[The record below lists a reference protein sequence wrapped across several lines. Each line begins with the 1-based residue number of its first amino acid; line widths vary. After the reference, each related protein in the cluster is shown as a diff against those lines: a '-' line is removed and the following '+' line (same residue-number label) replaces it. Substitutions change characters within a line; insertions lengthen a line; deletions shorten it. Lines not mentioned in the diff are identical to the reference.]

1 MSPLLA
7 AAPPAPEIPPHT
19 GGLLLL
25 LDGTAGLLTVAA
37 LGIVL
42 LLVLII
48 KVRLQPFVALLAV
61 SIAVGLSAGLSVT
74 ELFGTVQKSTSV
86 SMIESGMG
94 GILGHV
100 AIIIGLG
107 TMLGAILE
115 VSGGAEALS
124 TRLLNLFGEKRAPL
138 AMGLTGL
145 IFGIP
150 VFFDVG
156 IFVLAPIVYAAA
168 KRSGKS
174 ILLYA
179 MPLLAG
185 LSMTHAFLP
194 PHPGPVAA
202 AALFKVDLGWV
213 ILMGIVV
220 GIPAVLAAW
229 AYAAWIGNRLF
240 VPVPQDMLEAADE
253 AKAAVAEER
262 AARRAA
268 ARSTGATAGNGNGNG
283 TGNGAGKG
291 AGDDKGTGTG
301 TVATA
306 QAGLSGA
313 ADDDYAEQPV
323 PLPTVFLII
332 GTPLLL
338 ILAATFSSIAL
349 DPSTLR
355 SVIEFFGHPFVA
367 LTIALLMAYYLL
379 GIRRGWSRKSL
390 ETVSTSS
397 LKPVGNI
404 LLVVGAGGIF
414 GAVLKGSGIADALA
428 DTFND
433 VGLPVIVLAWLISVV
448 LRVAQGSATVAIV
461 TTAGIVVPLV
471 EGQDLSQAHLALII
485 MAISAGSIFASH
497 VNDGGFW
504 IVAKYFGIS
513 ERDTLKSWT
522 VLETV
527 LSVAGFAMA
536 ALLSVFI

>member
-1 MSPLLA
+1 MLLA
-7 AAPPAPEIPPHT
+7 AAAPAPEPPPHT
-19 GGLLLL
+19 GGLLTLI
-25 LDGTAGLLTVAA
+25 DGTAGLLTVAV
-37 LGIVL
+37 LGIAL
-42 LLVLII
+42 LLFLII

-74 ELFGTVQKSTSV
+74 ELFGTVQKSDAV

-115 VSGGAEALS
+115 VSGGAEVLS
-124 TRLLNLFGEKRAPL
+124 SRLLGLFGEKRAPL
-138 AMGLTGL
+138 AMGMTGL

-202 AALFKVDLGWV
+202 AGLFKVSLGW
-213 ILMGIVV
+213 IIIMGIVC

-229 AYAAWIGNRLF
+229 AYSTWIGNRLF
-240 VPVPQDMLEAADE
+240 VPVPQDMLEATEE
-253 AKAAVAEER
+253 AKAAVAAER
-262 AARRAA
+262 EAA
-268 ARSTGATAGNGNGNG
+268 GAKAPEKPV
-283 TGNGAGKG
+283 AL
-291 AGDDKGTGTG
+291 G
-301 TVATA
+301 TVFA
-306 QAGLSGA
+306 
-313 ADDDYAEQPV
+313 
-323 PLPTVFLII
+323 II
-332 GTPLLL
+332 GTPLVL

-367 LTIALLMAYYLL
+367 LTIALLLAYYLL
-379 GIRRGWSRKSL
+379 GLRRGWSRKSL
-390 ETVSTSS
+390 EQVSTAS

-404 LLVVGAGGIF
+404 LLVVGAGGVF

-428 DTFND
+428 DAFNGM
-433 VGLPVIVLAWLISVV
+433 GLPVIVLAYLISVV

-461 TTAGIVVPLV
+461 ATAGIVVPLV
-471 EGQDLSQAHLALII
+471 EGGGHSQAFLALVI

-522 VLETV
+522 VLESV
-527 LSVAGFAMA
+527 LSVAGFAVA
-536 ALLSVFI
+536 AVLSLLV

>member
-1 MSPLLA
+1 MLLLA
-7 AAPPAPEIPPHT
+7 ADAPATPPHT

-25 LDGTAGLLTVAA
+25 IGGTAGLLTVAA
-37 LGIVL
+37 LGIAL

-48 KVRLQPFVALLAV
+48 KVRLQPFVALLGV
-61 SIAVGLSAGLSVT
+61 SIAVGLAAGLSVT
-74 ELFGTVQKSTSV
+74 ELFGTVQKSAAV
-86 SMIESGMG
+86 SMLESGMG

-115 VSGGAEALS
+115 VSGGAEVLS
-124 TRLLNLFGEKRAPL
+124 TRLLRLFGEKRAPL
-138 AMGLTGL
+138 AMGVTGVV
-145 IFGIP
+145 FGIP

-202 AALFKVDLGWV
+202 AGLFEVDLGWV
-213 ILMGIVV
+213 ILMGAVV

-229 AYAAWIGNRLF
+229 AYAAWIGHRIF
-240 VPVPQDMLEAADE
+240 VDVPQDMVEAAEE
-253 AKAAVAEER
+253 AKAAVAAEQR
-262 AARRAA
+262 ASGVTPRETPVAL
-268 ARSTGATAGNGNGNG
+268 
-283 TGNGAGKG
+283 
-291 AGDDKGTGTG
+291 G
-301 TVATA
+301 TVLA
-306 QAGLSGA
+306 
-313 ADDDYAEQPV
+313 
-323 PLPTVFLII
+323 II
-332 GTPLLL
+332 GTPLIL
-338 ILAATFSSIAL
+338 ILLATFSSIAF
-349 DPSTLR
+349 DPSTVR

-367 LTIALLMAYYLL
+367 LTIALLLAYYLL
-379 GIRRGWSRKSL
+379 GIRRGWSRGSL
-390 ETVSTSS
+390 ETVSTAS

-404 LLVVGAGGIF
+404 LLVVGAGGVF

-471 EGQDLSQAHLALII
+471 EGQGLSQPHLALII

-504 IVAKYFGIS
+504 MVAKYFGIS

-527 LSVAGFAMA
+527 LSVAGFAVA
-536 ALLSVFI
+536 ALLSLLI

>member
-1 MSPLLA
+1 MSSYPLA
-7 AAPPAPEIPPHT
+7 ATAPSPETPPHT

-25 LDGTAGLLTVAA
+25 IDGTAGLLTVAA
-37 LGIVL
+37 LGIAL
-42 LLVLII
+42 LLFLII

-74 ELFGTVQKSTSV
+74 ELFGTVQRSTAVSV
-86 SMIESGMG
+86 VETGMG

-115 VSGGAEALS
+115 VSGGAEVLAS
-124 TRLLNLFGEKRAPL
+124 RLLNLFGEKRAPL

-156 IFVLAPIVYAAA
+156 IFVLAPLVYAAA

-174 ILLYA
+174 ILLYCL
-179 MPLLAG
+179 PLLAG

-202 AALFKVDLGWV
+202 AGLLHVQLGWV
-213 ILMGIVV
+213 ILMGIVC

-229 AYAAWIGNRLF
+229 VYAAWIGKRIF
-240 VPVPQDMLEAADE
+240 VPVPQDMVEAAAE
-253 AKAAVAEER
+253 AKRAVVAEQR
-262 AARRAA
+262 
-268 ARSTGATAGNGNGNG
+268 G
-283 TGNGAGKG
+283 TGGSLPGGPDSPQDGAEPTGKPVP
-291 AGDDKGTGTG
+291 DEK
-301 TVATA
+301 
-306 QAGLSGA
+306 
-313 ADDDYAEQPV
+313 PV
-323 PLPTVFLII
+323 PLGTVLGII
-332 GTPLLL
+332 GTPLVL
-338 ILAATFSSIAL
+338 ILAATFSSVAL

-355 SVIEFFGHPFVA
+355 SVIEFFGSPFVA
-367 LTIALLMAYYLL
+367 LTIALLLAYYLL

-404 LLVVGAGGIF
+404 LLVVGAGGVF
-414 GAVLKGSGIADALA
+414 GAVLKASGVAQALS

-433 VGLPVIVLAWLISVV
+433 VGLPVIVLAYLISLV

-461 TTAGIVVPLV
+461 TTAGIVAPLLV
-471 EGQDLSQAHLALII
+471 EGHHSQAFVALVI

-504 IVAKYFGIS
+504 MVAKYFGIS
-513 ERDTLKSWT
+513 ERDTLRTWT
-522 VLETV
+522 VLESV
-527 LSVAGFAMA
+527 LSVAGFAVA
-536 ALLSVFI
+536 AVVSVFV

>member
-1 MSPLLA
+1 MLIA
-7 AAPPAPEIPPHT
+7 ADAPPPPPPHT

-25 LDGTAGLLTVAA
+25 IDGTAGLLTVAA
-37 LGIVL
+37 LGIAL
-42 LLVLII
+42 LLLLII

-61 SIAVGLSAGLSVT
+61 SIAVGLAAGLSVT
-74 ELFGTVQKSTSV
+74 ELFGTVQKSAAVSV
-86 SMIESGMG
+86 IEQGMG

-115 VSGGAEALS
+115 VSGGAEVLS
-124 TRLLNLFGEKRAPL
+124 SRLLNLFGEKRAPL

-174 ILLYA
+174 IILYA

-202 AALFKVDLGWV
+202 AGLLHVSLGWV
-213 ILMGIVV
+213 ILMGILV
-220 GIPAVLAAW
+220 GLPAVLAAW
-229 AYAAWIGNRLF
+229 GYAAWIGKRLF
-240 VPVPQDMLEAADE
+240 VEVPQDMVEAAED
-253 AKAAVAEER
+253 AKAAVAAER
-262 AARRAA
+262 MRRDGQSAEA
-268 ARSTGATAGNGNGNG
+268 PISLAT
-283 TGNGAGKG
+283 
-291 AGDDKGTGTG
+291 
-301 TVATA
+301 V
-306 QAGLSGA
+306 L
-313 ADDDYAEQPV
+313 
-323 PLPTVFLII
+323 LII
-332 GTPLLL
+332 GTPLVL

-355 SVIEFFGHPFVA
+355 SVIEFFGSPFVA
-367 LTIALLMAYYLL
+367 LTIALVLSYYLL

-390 ETVSTSS
+390 EQVSTSS

-404 LLVVGAGGIF
+404 LLVVGAGGVF
-414 GAVLKGSGIADALA
+414 GAILKASGVAQALS

-433 VGLPVIVLAWLISVV
+433 VGLPVVVLAYLISLV

-461 TTAGIVVPLV
+461 TTAGIVLPLV
-471 EGQDLSQAHLALII
+471 ENGDHSQAFLALVI

-522 VLETV
+522 VLESV
-527 LSVAGFAMA
+527 LSVAGFAVAA
-536 ALLSVFI
+536 ALSLAV

>member
-1 MSPLLA
+1 MSRSSLPLA
-7 AAPPAPEIPPHT
+7 ASAPVEAPPHT

-25 LDGTAGLLTVAA
+25 VDGTAGLLTVAA
-37 LGIVL
+37 IGIAL
-42 LLVLII
+42 LLFLII
-48 KVRLQPFVALLAV
+48 KVRLQPFVALLGV
-61 SIAVGLSAGLSVT
+61 SMAVGLMAGLSVT
-74 ELFGTVQKSTSV
+74 ELFGTVQRSDAVST
-86 SMIESGMG
+86 IESGMG

-115 VSGGAEALS
+115 VSGGAEVLAS
-124 TRLLNLFGEKRAPL
+124 RLLGLFGEKRAPL

-145 IFGIP
+145 VFGIP

-174 ILLYA
+174 ILLYCL
-179 MPLLAG
+179 PLLAG
-185 LSMTHAFLP
+185 LSVTHAFLP

-202 AALFKVDLGWV
+202 AGLLHVDLGWV
-213 ILMGIVV
+213 ILMGVV
-220 GIPAVLAAW
+220 CGIPAVVAAW
-229 AYAAWIGNRLF
+229 VYSAWIGRRIF
-240 VPVPQDMLEAADE
+240 VAVPQDMVEAA
-253 AKAAVAEER
+253 EE
-262 AARRAA
+262 ARRA
-268 ARSTGATAGNGNGNG
+268 
-283 TGNGAGKG
+283 
-291 AGDDKGTGTG
+291 
-301 TVATA
+301 VV
-306 QAGLSGA
+306 
-313 ADDDYAEQPV
+313 AEQHGGGAPCSSGVESSGDGAEPRETPV
-323 PLPTVFLII
+323 PLGTVLGII
-332 GTPLLL
+332 GTPLVL

-367 LTIALLMAYYLL
+367 LTLALFLAYYLL

-404 LLVVGAGGIF
+404 LLVVGAGGVF
-414 GAVLKGSGIADALA
+414 GAVLKASGVAQALS

-433 VGLPVIVLAWLISVV
+433 VGLPVIVLSYLISVV

-461 TTAGIVVPLV
+461 TTAGIVAPLLA
-471 EGQDLSQAHLALII
+471 EGDHSQAFVALVI

-504 IVAKYFGIS
+504 MVAKYFGIS
-513 ERDTLKSWT
+513 ERDTLRTWT
-522 VLETV
+522 VLESV
-527 LSVAGFAMA
+527 LSVAGFAVAA
-536 ALLSVFI
+536 ALSLVV

>member
-1 MSPLLA
+1 MSYPLA
-7 AAPPAPEIPPHT
+7 ATAPPPPPPHT
-19 GGLLLL
+19 GGILPLVG
-25 LDGTAGLLTVAA
+25 GTTGLLTVAA
-37 LGIVL
+37 VGIAL
-42 LLVLII
+42 LLYLII

-61 SIAVGLSAGLSVT
+61 SIAVGLGAGLSVT
-74 ELFGTVQKSTSV
+74 ELFGTVQKSAAV
-86 SMIESGMG
+86 STVESGMG

-115 VSGGAEALS
+115 VSGGAEVLS
-124 TRLLNLFGEKRAPL
+124 ARLLALFGERRAPL

-145 IFGIP
+145 VFGIP

-156 IFVLAPIVYAAA
+156 IFVLAPIVYAVA

-202 AALFKVDLGWV
+202 AGLFHVSLGWV
-213 ILMGIVV
+213 ILMGAVV
-220 GIPAVLAAW
+220 GLPSVAAAW
-229 AYAAWIGNRLF
+229 AYAAWIGKRIF
-240 VPVPQDMLEAADE
+240 VAVPQDMVEAAEE
-253 AKAAVAEER
+253 ARAGVA
-262 AARRAA
+262 
-268 ARSTGATAGNGNGNG
+268 
-283 TGNGAGKG
+283 
-291 AGDDKGTGTG
+291 
-301 TVATA
+301 
-306 QAGLSGA
+306 
-313 ADDDYAEQPV
+313 AEQRERPV
-323 PLPTVFLII
+323 ALATVLAII

-338 ILAATFSSIAL
+338 ILSATFSSIAL
-349 DPSTLR
+349 DRSSFR
-355 SVIEFFGHPFVA
+355 SVIEFFGNPFVA
-367 LTIALLMAYYLL
+367 LTIALVLAYYLL
-379 GIRRGWSRKSL
+379 GIRRGWSRASL
-390 ETVSTSS
+390 ETVSTAS

-404 LLVVGAGGIF
+404 LLVVGAGGVF
-414 GAVLKGSGIADALA
+414 GAVLKASGIADALA
-428 DTFND
+428 KTFHD
-433 VGLPVIVLAWLISVV
+433 VGLPVIVLAWLISVA

-471 EGQDLSQAHLALII
+471 EGADYSQAHLALII

-504 IVAKYFGIS
+504 MVSKYFGIS
-513 ERDTLKSWT
+513 ERDTLRSWT

-527 LSVAGFAMA
+527 LAVTGGGVA
-536 ALLSVFI
+536 ALLSLLI

>member
-1 MSPLLA
+1 MHLA
-7 AAPPAPEIPPHT
+7 ATTAAPAAPPPPHT
-19 GGLLLL
+19 GGLLALIP
-25 LDGTAGLLTVAA
+25 GTAGLLTVAA
-37 LGIVL
+37 LGIAL

-48 KVRLQPFVALLAV
+48 KVRLQPFVALLTV
-61 SIAVGLSAGLSVT
+61 SIAVGLAAGLSVT
-74 ELFGTVQKSTSV
+74 ELFGTVQKSDAV
-86 SMIESGMG
+86 SLIETGMG

-115 VSGGAEALS
+115 VSGGAEVLS
-124 TRLLNLFGEKRAPL
+124 TRLRHLFGERREPL

-174 ILLYA
+174 ILLYC

-202 AALFKVDLGWV
+202 AGLFKVDLGWI
-213 ILMGIVV
+213 ILMGLVC

-229 AYAAWIGNRLF
+229 AYAAWIGKRLF
-240 VPVPQDMLEAADE
+240 VGVPQDMVEAADE
-253 AKAAVAEER
+253 ARAAVTREKAAAGV
-262 AARRAA
+262 
-268 ARSTGATAGNGNGNG
+268 TAHE
-283 TGNGAGKG
+283 
-291 AGDDKGTGTG
+291 
-301 TVATA
+301 A
-306 QAGLSGA
+306 Q
-313 ADDDYAEQPV
+313 V
-323 PLPTVFLII
+323 PLATVLTII

-338 ILAATFSSIAL
+338 ILLATFSSIAL
-349 DPSTLR
+349 DPSPGR

-367 LTIALLMAYYLL
+367 LTIALLLSYYLL
-379 GIRRGWSRKSL
+379 GLRRGWSRTSL
-390 ETVSTSS
+390 QTVSTAS

-404 LLVVGAGGIF
+404 ILVVGAGGVF
-414 GAVLKGSGIADALA
+414 GAVLKASGVATALS
-428 DTFND
+428 DTFHH
-433 VGLPVIVLAWLISVV
+433 VGLPVIVLAYLLSLV

-471 EGQDLSQAHLALII
+471 ENQGLSPAHLALII

-504 IVAKYFGIS
+504 MVSKYFGIS

-522 VLETV
+522 VLESV
-527 LSVAGFAMA
+527 LSVAGFAVA
-536 ALLSVFI
+536 AAVSLVV

>member
-1 MSPLLA
+1 MVHAALA
-7 AAPPAPEIPPHT
+7 AAAAPAAPPAPPHT
-19 GGLLLL
+19 GGLLALIP
-25 LDGTAGLLTVAA
+25 GTPGLLTVAA
-37 LGIVL
+37 LGIL
-42 LLVLII
+42 LLLFLII
-48 KVRLQPFVALLAV
+48 KVRLQPFVALLGV
-61 SIAVGLSAGLSVT
+61 SIAVGLAAGLSVT
-74 ELFGTVQKSTSV
+74 ELFGTVQKSSLP
-86 SMIESGMG
+86 SLIESGMG

-115 VSGGAEALS
+115 VSGGAEVLS
-124 TRLLNLFGEKRAPL
+124 ARLLGLFGERRAPL

-174 ILLYA
+174 ILLYC

-202 AALFKVDLGWV
+202 AGLFKVDLGWI
-213 ILMGIVV
+213 ILMGIVC

-229 AYAAWIGNRLF
+229 AYAAWIGKRIF
-240 VPVPQDMLEAADE
+240 VPVPQDMVEAAE
-253 AKAAVAEER
+253 ESRAAVIAEQT
-262 AARRAA
+262 AAGVRPHEKPVAL
-268 ARSTGATAGNGNGNG
+268 
-283 TGNGAGKG
+283 
-291 AGDDKGTGTG
+291 G
-301 TVATA
+301 TVLA
-306 QAGLSGA
+306 
-313 ADDDYAEQPV
+313 
-323 PLPTVFLII
+323 II
-332 GTPLLL
+332 GTPLVL
-338 ILAATFSSIAL
+338 ILLATFSSIAL

-355 SVIEFFGHPFVA
+355 SVVEFFGNPFVA
-367 LTIALLMAYYLL
+367 LTIALLLAYYLL

-390 ETVSTSS
+390 ETVSTAS

-414 GAVLKGSGIADALA
+414 GAVLKGSGVADALS
-428 DTFND
+428 DTFHD
-433 VGLPVIVLAWLISVV
+433 VGLPVILLAWLVSVV

-461 TTAGIVVPLV
+461 TTAGIVLPLID
-471 EGQDLSQAHLALII
+471 GQHLSQPHLALII

-504 IVAKYFGIS
+504 MVAKYFGIS

-527 LSVAGFAMA
+527 LSVVGFLVAVGVS
-536 ALLSVFI
+536 SVV

>member
-1 MSPLLA
+1 MSSYPLA
-7 AAPPAPEIPPHT
+7 ATAPAPETPPHT

-25 LDGTAGLLTVAA
+25 VDGTAGLLTVAA
-37 LGIVL
+37 LGIAL
-42 LLVLII
+42 LLFLII

-74 ELFGTVQKSTSV
+74 ELFGTVQKSTAVSV
-86 SMIESGMG
+86 IEAGMG

-115 VSGGAEALS
+115 VSGGAEVLA
-124 TRLLNLFGEKRAPL
+124 TRLLTLFGEKRAPL

-145 IFGIP
+145 VFGIP

-156 IFVLAPIVYAAA
+156 IFVLAPLVYAAA

-174 ILLYA
+174 ILLYCL
-179 MPLLAG
+179 PLLAG

-202 AALFKVDLGWV
+202 AGLLHVQLGWV
-213 ILMGIVV
+213 ILMGIVC

-229 AYAAWIGNRLF
+229 VYSAWVGKRIF
-240 VPVPQDMLEAADE
+240 VAVPQDMVEAAAE
-253 AKAAVAEER
+253 AKRAVVEEQRAGTLRPGGAGSAEE
-262 AARRAA
+262 
-268 ARSTGATAGNGNGNG
+268 GAEPQE
-283 TGNGAGKG
+283 K
-291 AGDDKGTGTG
+291 
-301 TVATA
+301 
-306 QAGLSGA
+306 
-313 ADDDYAEQPV
+313 PV
-323 PLPTVFLII
+323 PLGTVLGII
-332 GTPLLL
+332 GTPLVL

-349 DPSTLR
+349 DPPPSSPTSSEQGGPPSPR
-355 SVIEFFGHPFVA
+355 SVIEFFGSPFVA
-367 LTIALLMAYYLL
+367 LTIALLLAYYLL

-404 LLVVGAGGIF
+404 LLVVGAGGVF
-414 GAVLKGSGIADALA
+414 GAVLKASGVAQALS

-433 VGLPVIVLAWLISVV
+433 VGLPVIVLAYLISLV

-461 TTAGIVVPLV
+461 TTAGIVAPLLV
-471 EGQDLSQAHLALII
+471 EGHHSQAFVALVI

-504 IVAKYFGIS
+504 MVAKYFGIS
-513 ERDTLKSWT
+513 ERDTLRTWT
-522 VLETV
+522 VLESV
-527 LSVAGFAMA
+527 LSVAGFVVA
-536 ALLSVFI
+536 AAVSVLV

>member
-1 MSPLLA
+1 MSSLLA
-7 AAPPAPEIPPHT
+7 ATPVPETPPHT

-74 ELFGTVQKSTSV
+74 ELFGTVQRSASV

-174 ILLYA
+174 ILLYC

-202 AALFKVDLGWV
+202 AGLFKVDLGWV

-229 AYAAWIGNRLF
+229 AYAAWIGKRLF
-240 VPVPQDMLEAADE
+240 VPVPQDMVEAAEE

-268 ARSTGATAGNGNGNG
+268 ARSTGAADG
-283 TGNGAGKG
+283 TGK
-291 AGDDKGTGTG
+291 GTG
-301 TVATA
+301 TVATVR
-306 QAGLSGA
+306 SE
-313 ADDDYAEQPV
+313 DYAEQPV

-379 GIRRGWSRKSL
+379 GIRRGWSRTSL

-404 LLVVGAGGIF
+404 LLVVGAGGVF

-433 VGLPVIVLAWLISVV
+433 VGLPVIVLAYLISVV

-471 EGQDLSQAHLALII
+471 EGQDLSQAHLALVI

-536 ALLSVFI
+536 ASLSVFI

>member
-1 MSPLLA
+1 MLIAASPT
-7 AAPPAPEIPPHT
+7 PPPPPHT
-19 GGLLLL
+19 GGLLALIP
-25 LDGTAGLLTVAA
+25 GTAGLLTVAA
-37 LGIVL
+37 LGIAL
-42 LLVLII
+42 LLFLII

-61 SIAVGLSAGLSVT
+61 SIAVGLAAGLSVT
-74 ELFGTVQKSTSV
+74 ELFGTVQKSDAV
-86 SMIESGMG
+86 SLIESGMG

-115 VSGGAEALS
+115 VSGGAEVLS
-124 TRLLNLFGEKRAPL
+124 SRLLNLFGERRAPL
-138 AMGLTGL
+138 AVGLTGL

-174 ILLYA
+174 IVLYA

-202 AALFKVDLGWV
+202 AGLLKVDLGWV

-229 AYAAWIGNRLF
+229 AYAAWIGKRLF
-240 VPVPQDMLEAADE
+240 VAVPQDMVEAAEE
-253 AKAAVAEER
+253 AKATVAAER
-262 AARRAA
+262 AA
-268 ARSTGATAGNGNGNG
+268 AGR
-283 TGNGAGKG
+283 TDREEPASL
-291 AGDDKGTGTG
+291 G
-301 TVATA
+301 TVLT
-306 QAGLSGA
+306 
-313 ADDDYAEQPV
+313 
-323 PLPTVFLII
+323 II
-332 GTPLLL
+332 GTPLAL

-349 DPSTLR
+349 DESTLR
-355 SVIEFFGHPFVA
+355 SVIEFFGNPFVA

-379 GIRRGWSRKSL
+379 GLRRGWSRTSL
-390 ETVSTSS
+390 ERVSTAS

-414 GAVLKGSGIADALA
+414 GAVLKGSGVAQALS
-428 DTFND
+428 DTFSD
-433 VGLPVIVLAWLISVV
+433 VGLPVVVLAYLISLV

-461 TTAGIVVPLV
+461 TTAGIVLPLV
-471 EGQDLSQAHLALII
+471 EGGDHSQAFLALII

-513 ERDTLKSWT
+513 VRDTLKSWT
-522 VLETV
+522 VLESV
-527 LSVAGFAMA
+527 LSVAGFVAAA
-536 ALLSVFI
+536 ALSLVV

>member
-7 AAPPAPEIPPHT
+7 ATPTPETPPHT

-25 LDGTAGLLTVAA
+25 MDGTAGLLTVAA

-124 TRLLNLFGEKRAPL
+124 ARLLNLFGEKRAPL

-174 ILLYA
+174 ILLYC

-202 AALFKVDLGWV
+202 AGLFKVDLGWV
-213 ILMGIVV
+213 ILMGVVV

-229 AYAAWIGNRLF
+229 AYAAWIGKRLF
-240 VPVPQDMLEAADE
+240 VPVPQDMVEAADE
-253 AKAAVAEER
+253 AKAAVAAER
-262 AARRAA
+262 AARRAV
-268 ARSTGATAGNGNGNG
+268 ARSTGAP
-283 TGNGAGKG
+283 
-291 AGDDKGTGTG
+291 GDDADGKGTGG
-301 TVATA
+301 APVA
-306 QAGLSGA
+306 L
-313 ADDDYAEQPV
+313 ADAPGEDPAEQP
-323 PLPTVFLII
+323 PSLSTVFLII

-349 DPSTLR
+349 DPSTFR

-390 ETVSTSS
+390 ETVSTAS

-404 LLVVGAGGIF
+404 LLVVGAGGVF

-433 VGLPVIVLAWLISVV
+433 VGLPVVVLAWLISVV

-527 LSVAGFAMA
+527 LSVAGFAVA
-536 ALLSVFI
+536 ALLSIFI

>member
-1 MSPLLA
+1 MSPSS
-7 AAPPAPEIPPHT
+7 PSSPPHT

-25 LDGTAGLLTVAA
+25 IDGTAGLLTVAA
-37 LGIVL
+37 LGIAL
-42 LLVLII
+42 LLFLII
-48 KVRLQPFVALLAV
+48 KARLQPFVALLAV
-61 SIAVGLSAGLSVT
+61 SIAVGLMAGLSVT
-74 ELFGTVQKSTSV
+74 ELFGTVQRSDAVST
-86 SMIESGMG
+86 IESGMG

-115 VSGGAEALS
+115 VSGGAEVLAS
-124 TRLLNLFGEKRAPL
+124 RLLNLFGEKRAPL

-174 ILLYA
+174 ILLYCL
-179 MPLLAG
+179 PLLAG

-202 AALFKVDLGWV
+202 AGLLHVDLGWV
-213 ILMGIVV
+213 ILMGVV
-220 GIPAVLAAW
+220 CGIPAVLAAW
-229 AYAAWIGNRLF
+229 AYSAWIGRRIF
-240 VPVPQDMLEAADE
+240 VPVPQDMVEAA
-253 AKAAVAEER
+253 EE
-262 AARRAA
+262 ARRAVLDERRA
-268 ARSTGATAGNGNGNG
+268 PR
-283 TGNGAGKG
+283 
-291 AGDDKGTGTG
+291 
-301 TVATA
+301 
-306 QAGLSGA
+306 
-313 ADDDYAEQPV
+313 EQPV
-323 PLPTVFLII
+323 ALGTVLAII
-332 GTPLLL
+332 GTPLVL

-349 DPSTLR
+349 DPSTPR

-367 LTIALLMAYYLL
+367 LTLALLLAYYVL
-379 GIRRGWSRKSL
+379 GVRRGWSRKSL

-404 LLVVGAGGIF
+404 LLVVGAGGVF
-414 GAVLKGSGIADALA
+414 GAVLKASGVAQALS

-433 VGLPVIVLAWLISVV
+433 VGLPVLVLSYLISLV

-461 TTAGIVVPLV
+461 TTAGIVAPLLAD
-471 EGQDLSQAHLALII
+471 GGHSQAFVALVI

-513 ERDTLKSWT
+513 ERDTLKTWT
-522 VLETV
+522 VLESV
-527 LSVAGFAMA
+527 LSLAGFAVA
-536 ALLSVFI
+536 AVLSLFV

>member
-1 MSPLLA
+1 MSPSSFAALA
-7 AAPPAPEIPPHT
+7 AAAPAEEPSHT
-19 GGLLLL
+19 GGILTLI
-25 LDGTAGLLTVAA
+25 DGTAGLLTVAA
-37 LGIVL
+37 LGIL
-42 LLVLII
+42 LLLFLII

-61 SIAVGLSAGLSVT
+61 SIVVGLSAGLSVT
-74 ELFGTVQKSTSV
+74 ELFGTVQKSDVVSV
-86 SMIESGMG
+86 IESGMG

-115 VSGGAEALS
+115 VSGGAEVLAS
-124 TRLLNLFGEKRAPL
+124 RLLGLFGEKRAPL

-174 ILLYA
+174 ILIYCL
-179 MPLLAG
+179 PLLAG

-202 AALFKVDLGWV
+202 AGLLKVDLGWV
-213 ILMGIVV
+213 ILMGIVC
-220 GIPAVLAAW
+220 GIPAVIAAW
-229 AYAAWIGNRLF
+229 VYSAWIGKRIF
-240 VPVPQDMLEAADE
+240 VPVPQDMVEAADE
-253 AKAAVAEER
+253 AKAAVVAEQR
-262 AARRAA
+262 AAGVQP
-268 ARSTGATAGNGNGNG
+268 SE
-283 TGNGAGKG
+283 K
-291 AGDDKGTGTG
+291 
-301 TVATA
+301 
-306 QAGLSGA
+306 
-313 ADDDYAEQPV
+313 PV
-323 PLPTVFLII
+323 PLGIVFAII
-332 GTPLLL
+332 GTPLFL
-338 ILAATFSSIAL
+338 ILLATFSSIAF
-349 DPSTLR
+349 DPSTPR
-355 SVIEFFGHPFVA
+355 SVIEFFGSPFVA

-414 GAVLKGSGIADALA
+414 GAVLKASGVAGALS
-428 DTFND
+428 DTFQD
-433 VGLPVIVLAWLISVV
+433 VGLPIIVLAYLLSLV

-461 TTAGIVVPLV
+461 TTAGIVAPLLS
-471 EGQDLSQAHLALII
+471 EGDHSQAFVALVI

-504 IVAKYFGIS
+504 MVSKYFGIS
-513 ERDTLKSWT
+513 ERDTLKTWT
-522 VLETV
+522 VLESV
-527 LSVAGFAMA
+527 LSLAGFAMA
-536 ALLSVFI
+536 AVVSLFV

>member
-1 MSPLLA
+1 MLLA
-7 AAPPAPEIPPHT
+7 AEAPPAPEAPPHT

-25 LDGTAGLLTVAA
+25 IDGTAGLLTVAV

-48 KVRLQPFVALLAV
+48 KVRLQPFVALLGV
-61 SIAVGLSAGLSVT
+61 SIAVGLAAGLSVT
-74 ELFGTVQKSTSV
+74 ELFGTVQKSAAV

-115 VSGGAEALS
+115 VSGGAEVLS

-138 AMGLTGL
+138 AMGVTGVV
-145 IFGIP
+145 FGIP

-202 AALFKVDLGWV
+202 AGLFDVDLGWV
-213 ILMGIVV
+213 ILMGVVV
-220 GIPAVLAAW
+220 GVPAVLAAW
-229 AYAAWIGNRLF
+229 VYAAWIGKRLF
-240 VPVPQDMLEAADE
+240 VDVPQDMVEAAAE
-253 AKAAVAEER
+253 AKSAVAAEQKASGVTPPER
-262 AARRAA
+262 PVAL
-268 ARSTGATAGNGNGNG
+268 
-283 TGNGAGKG
+283 
-291 AGDDKGTGTG
+291 G
-301 TVATA
+301 TVLA
-306 QAGLSGA
+306 
-313 ADDDYAEQPV
+313 
-323 PLPTVFLII
+323 II

-338 ILAATFSSIAL
+338 ILLATFSSIAL
-349 DPSTLR
+349 DPSTVR
-355 SVIEFFGHPFVA
+355 SVVEFFGHPFVA
-367 LTIALLMAYYLL
+367 LTIALFLAYYLL
-379 GIRRGWSRKSL
+379 GIRRGWSRQSL
-390 ETVSTSS
+390 ETVSTAS

-404 LLVVGAGGIF
+404 LLVVGAGGVF

-471 EGQDLSQAHLALII
+471 EGQSMSQPHLALII

-504 IVAKYFGIS
+504 MVAKYFGIS

-527 LSVAGFAMA
+527 LSVAGFVVA
-536 ALLSVFI
+536 ALLSLVI

>member
-1 MSPLLA
+1 MLA
-7 AAPPAPEIPPHT
+7 AAAPVPAETPPHT
-19 GGLLLL
+19 GGLLTLIG
-25 LDGTAGLLTVAA
+25 GTAGLLTVAA
-37 LGIVL
+37 LGIAL
-42 LLVLII
+42 LLLLII

-61 SIAVGLSAGLSVT
+61 SIVVGLGAGLSVT
-74 ELFGTVQKSTSV
+74 ELFGTVQKSAVVSV
-86 SMIESGMG
+86 IESGMG

-115 VSGGAEALS
+115 VSGGAEVLS
-124 TRLLNLFGEKRAPL
+124 SRLLGLFGEKRAPL

-202 AALFKVDLGWV
+202 AGLFHVSLGWV
-213 ILMGIVV
+213 ILMGIVC

-229 AYAAWIGNRLF
+229 AYAAWIGKRVF
-240 VPVPQDMLEAADE
+240 VDVPHDMVEAAED
-253 AKAAVAEER
+253 AKAAVVAEQT
-262 AARRAA
+262 AAG
-268 ARSTGATAGNGNGNG
+268 RSP
-283 TGNGAGKG
+283 
-291 AGDDKGTGTG
+291 
-301 TVATA
+301 
-306 QAGLSGA
+306 Q
-313 ADDDYAEQPV
+313 EQPV
-323 PLPTVFLII
+323 SLATVLTII
-332 GTPLLL
+332 GTPLVL

-355 SVIEFFGHPFVA
+355 SVVEFFGNPFVA

-390 ETVSTSS
+390 EQVSTSS

-414 GAVLKGSGIADALA
+414 GAVLKASGVAQALS

-433 VGLPVIVLAWLISVV
+433 VGLPVIVLAYLISLV

-461 TTAGIVVPLV
+461 TTAGIVLPLV
-471 EGQDLSQAHLALII
+471 ENGDHSQAFLALVI

-504 IVAKYFGIS
+504 IVSKYFGIS

-522 VLETV
+522 VLESI
-527 LSVAGFAMA
+527 LSVAGFAVA
-536 ALLSVFI
+536 ALLSLVI

>member
-1 MSPLLA
+1 MLLA
-7 AAPPAPEIPPHT
+7 ASPPPVETPPHT

-25 LDGTAGLLTVAA
+25 IDGTAGLLTVAV
-37 LGIVL
+37 LGIAL
-42 LLVLII
+42 LLFLII

-61 SIAVGLSAGLSVT
+61 SIAVGLGAGLSVT
-74 ELFGTVQKSTSV
+74 ELFGTVQKSAAVSV
-86 SMIESGMG
+86 IESGMG

-115 VSGGAEALS
+115 VSGGAEVLS
-124 TRLLNLFGEKRAPL
+124 ARLLNLFGEKRAPL

-168 KRSGKS
+168 KRPQALDSTRPGGTPRGKS

-202 AALFKVDLGWV
+202 AGLFHVSLGWV
-213 ILMGIVV
+213 ILMGAVV
-220 GIPAVLAAW
+220 GIPSVLAAW
-229 AYAAWIGNRLF
+229 GYAAWIGKRIF
-240 VPVPQDMLEAADE
+240 VDVPQDMVEAAEE
-253 AKAAVAEER
+253 AKAAVVAEQR
-262 AARRAA
+262 AAGVTPHEAPVA
-268 ARSTGATAGNGNGNG
+268 L
-283 TGNGAGKG
+283 
-291 AGDDKGTGTG
+291 G
-301 TVATA
+301 TVLA
-306 QAGLSGA
+306 
-313 ADDDYAEQPV
+313 
-323 PLPTVFLII
+323 II
-332 GTPLLL
+332 GTPLVL

-355 SVIEFFGHPFVA
+355 SVVEFFGNPFVA
-367 LTIALLMAYYLL
+367 LTIALLLAYYLL

-390 ETVSTSS
+390 ESVSTSS

-414 GAVLKGSGIADALA
+414 GAVLKSSGIADALA

-433 VGLPVIVLAWLISVV
+433 VGLPVILLAWLISAV
-448 LRVAQGSATVAIV
+448 LRIAQGSATVAIV

-471 EGQDLSQAHLALII
+471 EGQGMSQPHLALII
-485 MAISAGSIFASH
+485 MAISAGSIIASH

-504 IVAKYFGIS
+504 MVSKYFGIS

-527 LSVAGFAMA
+527 LSVAGFVVA
-536 ALLSVFI
+536 ALLSLVI

>member
-1 MSPLLA
+1 MSPLFLA
-7 AAPPAPEIPPHT
+7 AAPTPPPPPHT
-19 GGLLLL
+19 GGLLALIP
-25 LDGTAGLLTVAA
+25 GTPGLLIVAA
-37 LGIVL
+37 LGIAL
-42 LLVLII
+42 LLFLII
-48 KVRLQPFVALLAV
+48 KVRLQPFVALLSV
-61 SIAVGLSAGLSVT
+61 SIVVGLAAGLSVT
-74 ELFGTVQKSTSV
+74 ELFGTVQKSDVV

-115 VSGGAEALS
+115 VSGGAEVLS
-124 TRLLNLFGEKRAPL
+124 SRLLRLFGEQRAPL

-174 ILLYA
+174 IILYC

-202 AALFKVDLGWV
+202 AGLFKVDLGWI
-213 ILMGIVV
+213 ILMGLIC

-229 AYAAWIGNRLF
+229 AYAAWIGKRVF
-240 VPVPQDMLEAADE
+240 VPVPHDMVEAAEE
-253 AKAAVAEER
+253 AKAAVAAEK
-262 AARRAA
+262 AA
-268 ARSTGATAGNGNGNG
+268 AGVGADE
-283 TGNGAGKG
+283 K
-291 AGDDKGTGTG
+291 
-301 TVATA
+301 
-306 QAGLSGA
+306 
-313 ADDDYAEQPV
+313 PV
-323 PLPTVFLII
+323 PLGTVLAII
-332 GTPLLL
+332 GTPLVL
-338 ILAATFSSIAL
+338 ILLATFSSIAL
-349 DPSTLR
+349 QPSSGR
-355 SVIEFFGHPFVA
+355 SIIEFFGHPFTA
-367 LTIALLMAYYLL
+367 LTIALLLAYYLL

-390 ETVSTSS
+390 ETVSTAS

-414 GAVLKGSGIADALA
+414 GAVLKGSGVADALSE
-428 DTFND
+428 TFHN
-433 VGLPVIVLAWLISVV
+433 VGLPVIVLAWLLSVV

-461 TTAGIVVPLV
+461 TTAGIVLPLV
-471 EGQDLSQAHLALII
+471 EAQHLSQPHLALII

-504 IVAKYFGIS
+504 MVAKYFGIS
-513 ERDTLKSWT
+513 ERDTLKTWT

-527 LSVAGFAMA
+527 LSVAGFVVA
-536 ALLSVFI
+536 ALVSLVV

>member
-1 MSPLLA
+1 MVHAPLPA
-7 AAPPAPEIPPHT
+7 AAPPAAPPAPPHT
-19 GGLLLL
+19 GGLLALIP
-25 LDGTAGLLTVAA
+25 GTPGLLTVAA
-37 LGIVL
+37 LGIL
-42 LLVLII
+42 LLLFLII
-48 KVRLQPFVALLAV
+48 KVRLQPFVALLGV
-61 SIAVGLSAGLSVT
+61 SIAVGLAAGLSVT
-74 ELFGTVQKSTSV
+74 ELFGTVQKSSLP
-86 SMIESGMG
+86 SLIESGMG

-115 VSGGAEALS
+115 VSGGAEVLS
-124 TRLLNLFGEKRAPL
+124 ARLLGLFGERRAPL

-174 ILLYA
+174 ILLYC

-202 AALFKVDLGWV
+202 AGLFKVDLGWI
-213 ILMGIVV
+213 ILMGIVC

-229 AYAAWIGNRLF
+229 AYAAWIGKRIF
-240 VPVPQDMLEAADE
+240 VPVPQDMVEAAE
-253 AKAAVAEER
+253 ESRAAVIAEQT
-262 AARRAA
+262 AAGVRPHEKPVAL
-268 ARSTGATAGNGNGNG
+268 
-283 TGNGAGKG
+283 
-291 AGDDKGTGTG
+291 G
-301 TVATA
+301 TVLA
-306 QAGLSGA
+306 
-313 ADDDYAEQPV
+313 
-323 PLPTVFLII
+323 II
-332 GTPLLL
+332 GTPLVL
-338 ILAATFSSIAL
+338 ILLATFSSIAL

-355 SVIEFFGHPFVA
+355 SVVEFFGNPFVA
-367 LTIALLMAYYLL
+367 LTIALLLAYYLL

-390 ETVSTSS
+390 ETVSTAS

-414 GAVLKGSGIADALA
+414 GAVLKGSGVADALS
-428 DTFND
+428 DTFHN
-433 VGLPVIVLAWLISVV
+433 VGLPVILLAWLVSVV

-461 TTAGIVVPLV
+461 TTAGIVLPLID
-471 EGQDLSQAHLALII
+471 GQHLSQPHLALII

-504 IVAKYFGIS
+504 MVAKYFGIS

-527 LSVAGFAMA
+527 LSVVGFLVAVGVG
-536 ALLSVFI
+536 LVV

>member
-1 MSPLLA
+1 MS
-7 AAPPAPEIPPHT
+7 ETPPHT

-25 LDGTAGLLTVAA
+25 IDGTAGLLTVAV
-37 LGIVL
+37 LGIAL
-42 LLVLII
+42 LLFLII
-48 KVRLQPFVALLAV
+48 KTRLQPFVALLAV
-61 SIAVGLSAGLSVT
+61 SIAVGLLTGLSVT
-74 ELFGTVQKSTSV
+74 ELFGTVQRSDAVST
-86 SMIESGMG
+86 IESGMG

-100 AIIIGLG
+100 TIIIGLG

-115 VSGGAEALS
+115 VSGGAEVLAS
-124 TRLLNLFGEKRAPL
+124 RLLNLFGEKRAPL

-168 KRSGKS
+168 KLPQDSDELRPGGTPMGKS
-174 ILLYA
+174 ILLYCL
-179 MPLLAG
+179 PLLAG

-202 AALFKVDLGWV
+202 AGLLHVDLGWV
-213 ILMGIVV
+213 ILMGVV
-220 GIPAVLAAW
+220 CGIPAVLAAW
-229 AYAAWIGNRLF
+229 AYAAWIGRRIF
-240 VPVPQDMLEAADE
+240 VPVPQDMLEAA
-253 AKAAVAEER
+253 EES
-262 AARRAA
+262 RRAVLDEQ
-268 ARSTGATAGNGNGNG
+268 R
-283 TGNGAGKG
+283 
-291 AGDDKGTGTG
+291 
-301 TVATA
+301 
-306 QAGLSGA
+306 
-313 ADDDYAEQPV
+313 ADGVEPQEKPV
-323 PLPTVFLII
+323 PLSTVFLII

-355 SVIEFFGHPFVA
+355 SLIEFFGHPFVA
-367 LTIALLMAYYLL
+367 LTLALLLAYYLL

-404 LLVVGAGGIF
+404 LLVVGAGGVF
-414 GAVLKGSGIADALA
+414 GAVLKASGVAQALS

-433 VGLPVIVLAWLISVV
+433 VGLPVIVLSYLLSVA

-461 TTAGIVVPLV
+461 TTAGIVAPLLA
-471 EGQDLSQAHLALII
+471 EGDHSQAFIALVI

-513 ERDTLKSWT
+513 ERDTLKTWT

-527 LSVAGFAMA
+527 LSVAGFAVA
-536 ALLSVFI
+536 ATLSLFV

>member
-1 MSPLLA
+1 MLLA
-7 AAPPAPEIPPHT
+7 ADAPPPPTPHT

-25 LDGTAGLLTVAA
+25 IPGTAGLLTVAA
-37 LGIVL
+37 LGIAL
-42 LLVLII
+42 LLFLII
-48 KVRLQPFVALLAV
+48 KARLQPFVALLAV
-61 SIAVGLSAGLSVT
+61 STVVGLAAGLSVT
-74 ELFGTVQKSTSV
+74 ELFGTVQKSAAVSV
-86 SMIESGMG
+86 IETGMG

-115 VSGGAEALS
+115 VSGGAEVLS
-124 TRLLNLFGEKRAPL
+124 SRLLNLFGEKRAPL

-145 IFGIP
+145 IFGVP

-168 KRSGKS
+168 KRSGRS

-202 AALFKVDLGWV
+202 AGLLHVSLGWV

-229 AYAAWIGNRLF
+229 VFAAWIGRRIF
-240 VPVPQDMLEAADE
+240 VPVPEDMVEAAED
-253 AKAAVAEER
+253 AKAAVAAEQ
-262 AARRAA
+262 AA
-268 ARSTGATAGNGNGNG
+268 AGRTPREAPVALATVL
-283 TGNGAGKG
+283 T
-291 AGDDKGTGTG
+291 
-301 TVATA
+301 
-306 QAGLSGA
+306 
-313 ADDDYAEQPV
+313 
-323 PLPTVFLII
+323 II
-332 GTPLLL
+332 GSPLLL

-349 DPSTLR
+349 EESTLR
-355 SVIEFFGHPFVA
+355 SVVEFFGNPFVA
-367 LTIALLMAYYLL
+367 LTIALVMAYYLL

-390 ETVSTSS
+390 ESVSTQS

-404 LLVVGAGGIF
+404 LLVVGAGGVF
-414 GAVLKGSGIADALA
+414 GSILKASGVAQALS
-428 DTFND
+428 DTFDD
-433 VGLPVIVLAWLISVV
+433 VGLPVVVLAYLISLV

-461 TTAGIVVPLV
+461 TTAGIVLPLL
-471 EGQDLSQAHLALII
+471 EGGGHSQPFLALVI

-522 VLETV
+522 VLESV
-527 LSVAGFAMA
+527 LSVAGFVVA
-536 ALLSVFI
+536 ALLSLAV